1 MRSSRVNIG
10 GGGGSLDATFSR
22 HRAAAAAAAWPGV
35 FPRGCCSLRCDGV
48 GRVIGEAD
56 RSR

>member
-22 HRAAAAAAAWPGV
+22 HRAAAAAWPGV